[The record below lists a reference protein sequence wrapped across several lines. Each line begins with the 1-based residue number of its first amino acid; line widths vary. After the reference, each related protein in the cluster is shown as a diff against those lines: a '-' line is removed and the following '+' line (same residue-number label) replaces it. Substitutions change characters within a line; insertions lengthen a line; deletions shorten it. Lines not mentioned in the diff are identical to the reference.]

1 MTSTISIH
9 DPRCREAAA
18 ELLRRHLKLE
28 HEANITSAVRNF
40 LTITGLVESGEITE
54 EIPPGPGSRR
64 AIDLAA
70 LNTYIE
76 SKRRIGVPA
85 GIAPD
90 PENVRQLDDYLEEAH
105 AKRGVSRMGVLT
117 DGKRWL
123 LRWRGAGAVRTA
135 YPYAFILE
143 DAGQWFALYEW
154 LRDKALSAFENEPPA
169 RANIPNHFSSR
180 SPAWERE
187 IADLRILKDAARE
200 SPILAE
206 TVAVKQRLW
215 QTLLTTALGER
226 SQTPEQLDD
235 LFIRHT
241 YLSIVTGVIVQASF
255 GVDIRR
261 LAETNPADL
270 LRGGTF
276 RDEVGVQ
283 GVIESDFFAWPIEV
297 GGEQVIRDIAR
308 RAARFDW
315 RSAEADVAAI
325 LYETVIPPNERR
337 KLGEYYT
344 PPWLAD
350 AMIEEIVADPLE
362 QRALDPSCGSGTF
375 IAALAA
381 RFIAAAQRANL
392 PPRETLDRLMES
404 VAGIDVHPVAVHL
417 ARSAWAL
424 AAKPAIEAVAQEGG
438 DAAVSVPVY
447 LGDSLLL
454 RFRAGDM
461 LAENEVRIPL
471 DDGAKSEIVFPRSL
485 VDRADAFD
493 RLMNDLSRAVE
504 SGGDP
509 VGALDAHAM
518 SDDER
523 RVMERAAELMRRLH
537 EEGRNHIWAYYAR
550 NLLRPLILTR
560 SKVDILIG
568 NPPWIN
574 YRDTFD
580 ILRSELERQS
590 KMEYGIWVGG
600 RYATHQDVAGLFFAR
615 CVDLYLRDGGL
626 IGFVMP
632 HSALQ
637 TGQHAKWRSGEWRS
651 TSGGPGNT
659 RILAVRFSYKT
670 AWDLERLEPNTF
682 FPVPACVA
690 FAERAGEYEKASPL
704 AGQVE
709 QWLGKTDSPDV
720 RRELVPIIDTS
731 ARGASPYAN
740 RAKQGAS
747 IVPRRFFFVEEVE
760 SRVIMRA
767 LPLITVKPRA
777 SGHDKEPW
785 RSLDLDDITEWSYE
799 KSHLFDV
806 HLGETVAPYA
816 TLPPLQALL
825 PIKRGETAISVDPNG
840 VGGIRYAA
848 MDERMRR
855 RWRMV
860 SDLWEERKEPTNK
873 LSLLEQLDYRS
884 KLSAQLAWR
893 RNPDDLPIRI
903 VYTSAGRPTA
913 ALLSDDHAVVESKL
927 FWVACRNTQE
937 ANYLLAVINSDALA
951 RDVNKYTTPNWAG
964 NTRDLQKHLWK
975 LPIPQFDPRRRRHAA
990 VADAGKAAAE
1000 GAARQLAALQEARP
1014 GLTSAVARRE
1024 LRKWLAESDEGH
1036 AVESAVG
1043 RLLRGAGA

>member
-1 MTSTISIH
+1 MTSHVDI
-9 DPRCREAAA
+9 DARCREAAA
-18 ELLRRHLKLE
+18 ELLRRHLN
-28 HEANITSAVRNF
+28 HEQAANITSAVRNF
-40 LTITGLVESGEITE
+40 LTLTGLVESGEITE
-54 EIPPGPGSRR
+54 EIPPGPGSRH
-64 AIDLAA
+64 AVDLAS

-90 PENVRQLDDYLEEAH
+90 PENVRQLDGYLEEAH
-105 AKRGVSRMGVLT
+105 AARGVSRMGVLT

-135 YPYAFILE
+135 YPYSFILE
-143 DAGQWFALYEW
+143 DIDRGFALYEW

-169 RANIPNHFSSR
+169 RENIPNHFSSR

-215 QTLLTTALGER
+215 QTLLTTALGEL

-261 LAETNPADL
+261 LAETDPADL
-270 LRGGTF
+270 LRGGRF
-276 RDEVGVQ
+276 RSYVGLQ

-297 GGEQVIRDIAR
+297 GGEQVVRDIAR

-315 RSAEADVAAI
+315 RNAEADVAAI
-325 LYETVIPPNERR
+325 LYETAIPTDERR
-337 KLGEYYT
+337 TLGEYYT
-344 PPWLAD
+344 PPWLAR
-350 AMIEEIVADPLE
+350 AMIEEIVADPLA

-392 PPRETLDRLMES
+392 TPRETLDRLIAS
-404 VAGIDVHPVAVHL
+404 VIGIDVHPVAVHL

-424 AAKPAIEAVAQEGG
+424 AAKPAIEAVVQEGG

-471 DDGAKSEIVFPRSL
+471 DDDAKSEIVFPRSL

-509 VGALDAHAM
+509 VGVLDAHAM

-537 EEGRNHIWAYYAR
+537 GEGRNHIWAYYAR

-560 SKVDILIG
+560 SKVDVLIG
-568 NPPWIN
+568 NPPWITYN
-574 YRDTFD
+574 KTTNT
-580 ILRSELERQS
+580 LRLELERQS
-590 KMEYGIWVGG
+590 KMEYDLWVGG
-600 RYATHQDVAGLFFAR
+600 KNAANQDAAGLFFAR

-632 HSALQ
+632 YSALRS
-637 TGQHAKWRSGEWRS
+637 GQHAKWRTGEWRS

-659 RILAVRFSYKT
+659 RLLSVRFSYKT

-682 FPVPACVA
+682 FPMPASVV
-690 FAERAGEYEKASPL
+690 FAERAGEYEKGSPL
-704 AGQVE
+704 AGQAE
-709 QWLGKTDSPDV
+709 QWLGKAGSPDV
-720 RRELVPIIDTS
+720 RRAPIAIIDTS
-731 ARGASPYAN
+731 GPPVSPYDQVSRRGAD
-740 RAKQGAS
+740 
-747 IVPRRFFFVEEVE
+747 IWPRRLICVEEIE
-760 SRVIMRA
+760 STAIMQA
-767 LPLITVKPRA
+767 VPLVTVKPRMRA
-777 SGHDKEPW
+777 DDKYKDF
-785 RSLDLDDITEWSYE
+785 DLSELTDQSYE
-799 KSHLFDV
+799 RIHLFDV
-806 HLGETVAPYA
+806 YLGETITPYTTLAP
-816 TLPPLQALL
+816 TKALL
-825 PIKRGETAISVDPNG
+825 PLKRGDTRLPVDSAG
-840 VGGIRYAA
+840 VGGVNLTALE
-848 MDERMRR
+848 ERMRA
-855 RWRMV
+855 RWRLV
-860 SDLWEERKEPTNK
+860 SGMWDEEKKHGNQLT
-873 LSLLEQLDYRS
+873 LLERMNFRKALQNQL
-884 KLSAQLAWR
+884 QWR
-893 RNPDDLPIRI
+893 GNPGRRPVRI
-903 VYTSAGRPTA
+903 VYTSAGQPTA
-913 ALLSDDHAVVESKL
+913 ALLQDDDAIVDTKL
-927 FWVACRNTQE
+927 FWVTCRDAQE
-937 ANYLLAVINSDALA
+937 ANYLLAVINSDTLA
-951 RDVNKYTTPNWAG
+951 RDVNKYTTPNWSG
-964 NTRDLQKHLWK
+964 KTRDLQKHLWK

-1014 GLTSAVARRE
+1014 RLTPKIARRD
-1024 LRKWLAESDEGH
+1024 LRKWLAESDEGR

-1043 RLLRGAGA
+1043 RLLRGADA

>member
-1 MTSTISIH
+1 MTSHVDI
-9 DPRCREAAA
+9 DARCREAAA
-18 ELLRRHLKLE
+18 ELLRRHLN
-28 HEANITSAVRNF
+28 HEQAANITSAVRNF
-40 LTITGLVESGEITE
+40 LTLTGLVESGEITE
-54 EIPPGPGSRR
+54 EIPPGPGSRH
-64 AIDLAA
+64 AVDLAS

-76 SKRRIGVPA
+76 SKRRIGAPA

-105 AKRGVSRMGVLT
+105 AARGVSRMGVLT

-123 LRWRGAGAVRTA
+123 LRWRGAGAVRTT
-135 YPYAFILE
+135 YPYSFILE
-143 DAGQWFALYEW
+143 DVDQGFALYEW

-169 RANIPNHFSSR
+169 RENIPNHFSSR

-215 QTLLTTALGER
+215 QTLLTTALGEL

-261 LAETNPADL
+261 LAETDPADL
-270 LRGGTF
+270 LRGGRF
-276 RDEVGVQ
+276 RSYVGLQ

-297 GGEQVIRDIAR
+297 GGEQVVRDIAR

-315 RSAEADVAAI
+315 RNAEADVAAI
-325 LYETVIPPNERR
+325 LYETAIPTDERR
-337 KLGEYYT
+337 TLGEYYT
-344 PPWLAD
+344 PPWLAR

-375 IAALAA
+375 IAALTA

-392 PPRETLDRLMES
+392 PPRETLDRLIAS
-404 VAGIDVHPVAVHL
+404 VIGIDVHPVAVHL

-424 AAKPAIEAVAQEGG
+424 AAKPAIEAVVHEGG

-471 DDGAKSEIVFPRSL
+471 DDDAKSEIVFPRSL

-523 RVMERAAELMRRLH
+523 RAMERAAELMRRLH

-560 SKVDILIG
+560 SKVDVLIG
-568 NPPWIN
+568 NPPWITYN
-574 YRDTFD
+574 KTTNT
-580 ILRSELERQS
+580 LRLELERQS
-590 KMEYGIWVGG
+590 KMEYDLWVGG
-600 RYATHQDVAGLFFAR
+600 KNAANQDAAGLFFAR

-637 TGQHAKWRSGEWRS
+637 SGQHAKWRKGEWRS

-659 RILAVRFSYKT
+659 RLLSVRFSYKT
-670 AWDLERLEPNTF
+670 AWNLYKLEPNSF
-682 FPVPACVA
+682 FPVPACVV
-690 FAERAGEYEKASPL
+690 FAERAGEYEKGSPL
-704 AGQVE
+704 AGHAE
-709 QWLGKTDSPDV
+709 QWLGKAGSPDV

-731 ARGASPYAN
+731 GPPVSPYAQVS
-740 RAKQGAS
+740 RRGAD
-747 IVPRRFFFVEEVE
+747 IWPRRLICVEEIE
-760 SRVIMRA
+760 SSAIMQAVPLVTVNPRMRA
-767 LPLITVKPRA
+767 ADEHK
-777 SGHDKEPW
+777 DF
-785 RSLDLDDITEWSYE
+785 DLSELTDQSYE
-799 KSHLFDV
+799 RIHLFDV
-806 HLGETVAPYA
+806 YLGETIAPYT
-816 TLPPLQALL
+816 TLAPTKALL
-825 PIKRGETAISVDPNG
+825 PLKRGDTRLPVDSAG
-840 VGGIRYAA
+840 VGGVNLAA
-848 MDERMRR
+848 LEERMRA
-855 RWRMV
+855 RWRLISRMWDDV
-860 SDLWEERKEPTNK
+860 KTRGNANRTLLGRMDYGSA
-873 LSLLEQLDYRS
+873 LSNQLE
-884 KLSAQLAWR
+884 WR
-893 RNPDDLPIRI
+893 RNPKGRPVRV
-903 VYTSAGRPTA
+903 VYGSSGRPTA
-913 ALLSDDHAVVESKL
+913 ALLQDDDAIVDTKL
-927 FWVACRNTQE
+927 LWVACRDTQE
-937 ANYLLAVINSDALA
+937 ANYLLAIINSDALRRA
-951 RDVNKYTTPNWAG
+951 VSPFMNKG
-964 NTRDLQKHLWK
+964 QFGDRDLQKAPWK

-990 VADAGKAAAE
+990 VADAGRAAAE
-1000 GAARQLAALQEARP
+1000 GAARRLAALQEARP
-1014 GLTSAVARRE
+1014 RLTSAVARSE
-1024 LRKWLAESDEGH
+1024 LRKWLAESDEGR
-1036 AVESAVG
+1036 AVEDAVG
-1043 RLLRGAGA
+1043 RLLRAAGA

>member
-1 MTSTISIH
+1 MMSHVDI
-9 DPRCREAAA
+9 DARCREAAA
-18 ELLRRHLKLE
+18 ELLRRHLN
-28 HEANITSAVRNF
+28 HEQAANITSAVRNF
-40 LTITGLVESGEITE
+40 LTLTGLVESGEITE
-54 EIPPGPGSRR
+54 EIPPGPGSRH
-64 AIDLAA
+64 AVDLAS

-76 SKRRIGVPA
+76 SKRRIGAPA

-90 PENVRQLDDYLEEAH
+90 PENVRQLDGYLEEAH
-105 AKRGVSRMGVLT
+105 AARGVSRMGVLT

-135 YPYAFILE
+135 YPYSFILE
-143 DAGQWFALYEW
+143 DVDQGFALYEW

-169 RANIPNHFSSR
+169 RENIPNHFSSR

-215 QTLLTTALGER
+215 QTLLTTALGEL

-261 LAETNPADL
+261 LAETDPADL
-270 LRGGTF
+270 LRGGRF
-276 RDEVGVQ
+276 RSYVGLQ

-297 GGEQVIRDIAR
+297 GGERVARDIAR
-308 RAARFDW
+308 RVARFDW
-315 RSAEADVAAI
+315 RSAAADVAAI
-325 LYETVIPPNERR
+325 LYETVIPAEERR
-337 KLGEYYT
+337 TLGEYYT
-344 PPWLAD
+344 PSWLAD
-350 AMIEEIVADPLE
+350 AMIEEIVADPLA

-375 IAALAA
+375 IAALTT

-392 PPRETLDRLMES
+392 TPRETLDRLIAS
-404 VAGIDVHPVAVHL
+404 VIGIDVHPVAVHL

-424 AAKPAIEAVAQEGG
+424 AAKPAIEAVVHEGG

-471 DDGAKSEIVFPRSL
+471 DDDAKSEIVFPRSL

-560 SKVDILIG
+560 SKVDVLIG
-568 NPPWIN
+568 NPPWITYN
-574 YRDTFD
+574 KTTNT
-580 ILRSELERQS
+580 LRLELERQS
-590 KMEYGIWVGG
+590 KMEYDLWVGG
-600 RYATHQDVAGLFFAR
+600 KNAANQDAAGLFFAR

-637 TGQHAKWRSGEWRS
+637 SGQHAKWRSGEWRS
-651 TSGGPGNT
+651 MSGGPGNT
-659 RILAVRFSYKT
+659 RLLAVRFSYKT
-670 AWDLERLEPNTF
+670 AWNLERLQPNTF
-682 FPVPACVA
+682 FPMPASVV

-704 AGQVE
+704 AGQAE
-709 QWLGKTDSPDV
+709 QWLGKAGSPDV

-731 ARGASPYAN
+731 GPPVSPYAQVS
-740 RAKQGAS
+740 RRGAD
-747 IVPRRFFFVEEVE
+747 IWPRRLICVEEVE
-760 SRVIMRA
+760 SSAIMQAVPLVTVNPRMRA
-767 LPLITVKPRA
+767 D
-777 SGHDKEPW
+777 DKYKDF
-785 RSLDLDDITEWSYE
+785 DLSELTDQSYE
-799 KSHLFDV
+799 RIHLFNV
-806 HLGETVAPYA
+806 YLGETITPYTTLAP
-816 TLPPLQALL
+816 TKALL
-825 PIKRGETAISVDPNG
+825 PLKRGDTRLPVDSAG
-840 VGGIRYAA
+840 VGGVNLTALE
-848 MDERMRR
+848 ERMRA
-855 RWRMV
+855 RWRLV
-860 SDLWEERKEPTNK
+860 SGMWDEEKKHGNQLT
-873 LSLLEQLDYRS
+873 LLERMNFRKALQNQL
-884 KLSAQLAWR
+884 QWR
-893 RNPDDLPIRI
+893 RNPGRRPVRI
-903 VYTSAGRPTA
+903 VYTSAGQPTA
-913 ALLSDDHAVVESKL
+913 ALLQDDDAIVDTKL
-927 FWVACRNTQE
+927 FWVTCRDAQE
-937 ANYLLAVINSDALA
+937 ANYLLAVINSDTLA
-951 RDVNKYTTPNWAG
+951 RDVNKYTTPNWSG
-964 NTRDLQKHLWK
+964 KTRDLQKHLWK

-1014 GLTSAVARRE
+1014 RLTPKIARRD
-1024 LRKWLAESDEGH
+1024 LRKWLAESDEGR

-1043 RLLRGAGA
+1043 RLLRAAGA